1 MGLSYIGKQT
11 TQTVEIWN
19 KKYLNNIEKS
29 DSNGKKK
36 GGIDINRSWIWN
48 QTNKANSVLVLGW
61 IS

>member
-19 KKYLNNIEKS
+19 KKYLNTIEKS

-36 GGIDINRSWIWN
+36 GGIDINRS
-48 QTNKANSVLVLGW
+48 
-61 IS
+61 